1 MPENLESQ
9 LDETQLALWRSLD
22 SPQSIQAY
30 LDSIPYSA
38 EDANR
43 CVVSVLRDHQAHCL
57 DGGLF
62 AAAAL
67 ERLGYP
73 PLILDLLPE
82 PGMDDDHVL
91 ALFKSADGW
100 GCLAKSN
107 FSGLRYRAPVYRT
120 LRELVM
126 SYFENYFNLQGERCL
141 RGYTHPIDLRRYD
154 RFAWRT
160 SDSGADVIEQRLKML
175 KAVPL
180 ISAAGAAKLGK
191 VDQRS
196 YAAGMLGVIQEGLYQ
211 PKVTQ

>member
-1 MPENLESQ
+1 MLAENIETILQGDALEI
-9 LDETQLALWRSLD
+9 WRSLD
-22 SPQSIQAY
+22 GPQAIQSF

-43 CVVSVLRDHQAHCL
+43 CPVRVLRDRQAHCL

-67 ERLGYP
+67 ECLGYP

-91 ALFKSADGW
+91 ALFKGPDGW

-120 LRELVM
+120 LRELAM
-126 SYFENYFNLQGERCL
+126 SYFEDFFNLHGERTL
-141 RGYTHPIDLRRYD
+141 RAYTRPVDLSRYN
-154 RFAWRT
+154 AWQWRT
-160 SDSGADVIEQRLKML
+160 TDRGADRIELRLKEL
-175 KAVPL
+175 KPVRL
-180 ISAAGAAKLGK
+180 ISAGTAATLGN
-191 VDQRS
+191 VDRRS
-196 YAAGMLGVIQEGLYQ
+196 YDAGMLGVDLKGLYQ
-211 PKVTQ
+211 PQ

>member
-1 MPENLESQ
+1 MQTENLNHILTKEQQEVWS
-9 LDETQLALWRSLD
+9 SLD
-22 SPQSIQAY
+22 HPEAVQAY

-43 CVVSVLRDHQAHCL
+43 CVVSVLRDRQAHCL

-82 PGMDDDHVL
+82 PGKDDDHVL
-91 ALFKSADGW
+91 ALFKGQDGW

-107 FSGLRYRAPVYRT
+107 FSGLRYRAPVYRN

-126 SYFENYFNLQGERCL
+126 SYFEDYFNLDGERCL
-141 RGYTHPIDLRRYD
+141 RGYTRPVDLRRYN
-154 RFAWRT
+154 RFQWRST
-160 SDSGADVIEQRLKML
+160 DHGADVIEQRLKKL
-175 KAVPL
+175 KPVRL
-180 ISAAGAAKLGK
+180 FSAETAATLGK
-191 VDQRS
+191 VDRRS
-196 YAAGMLGVIQEGLYQ
+196 YEAGMLGVDLKGVYRPRE
-211 PKVTQ
+211 